1 MGDDRTAVVTCIGVA
16 IGLGEQELISD
27 LSFTCHE
34 GECLVIT
41 GPSGSGKTT
50 LLRTVNGLCPP
61 HRGRVRVLGSW
72 VPGRAGREAQRVWR
86 RTGTVQQDAA
96 LFETRSVLG
105 NVELAL
111 RTAGHSRKAAR
122 HEAAA
127 WLDRVGL
134 GDKLDELP
142 RHLSGGQQQRVALA
156 RAMCTRPKLLIL
168 DEPTSHLD
176 YALARE
182 ILGLAREL
190 VENGSALIMATHRVQ
205 EAEEFATSHIAL
217 STDPPVREAA
227 DRASND
233 APGETDGGFSFSDTT
248 AALSRPA

>member
-1 MGDDRTAVVTCIGVA
+1 
-16 IGLGEQELISD
+16 
-27 LSFTCHE
+27 
-34 GECLVIT
+34 
-41 GPSGSGKTT
+41 
-50 LLRTVNGLCPP
+50 
-61 HRGRVRVLGSW
+61 
-72 VPGRAGREAQRVWR
+72 VWR

-122 HEAAA
+122 QEAAV
-127 WLDRVGL
+127 WLERVGL

-142 RHLSGGQQQRVALA
+142 RNLSGGQQQRVALA

-182 ILGLAREL
+182 ILGMAREL
-190 VENGSALIMATHRVQ
+190 VESGSALIMATHRVQ

-217 STDPPVREAA
+217 STGPPVGEAV
-227 DRASND
+227 DRASNGS
-233 APGETDGGFSFSDTT
+233 PGETGGGFSFSNTT